1 VPILSK
7 ALYSNTHLHN
17 PNFSRDT
24 PLPSATNAVTGSP
37 SHDKTPPAA
46 AAATGG
52 EGGALA
58 RGPRGALSSLGLG
71 VVGGPAVHLSNMK
84 LGAGQQWREM
94 GHWNPTIV
102 ELTHDMIKL
111 LNDMDTP
118 LINKVQKSL
127 TG

>member
-1 VPILSK
+1 MPILSR

-17 PNFSRDT
+17 PNLPPRDA
-24 PLPSATNAVTGSP
+24 PLPLASSTLSSP
-37 SHDKTPPAA
+37 SHDKAAPAA
-46 AAATGG
+46 AAGG

-118 LINKVQKSL
+118 LVTKVQKSL
-127 TG
+127 TGY